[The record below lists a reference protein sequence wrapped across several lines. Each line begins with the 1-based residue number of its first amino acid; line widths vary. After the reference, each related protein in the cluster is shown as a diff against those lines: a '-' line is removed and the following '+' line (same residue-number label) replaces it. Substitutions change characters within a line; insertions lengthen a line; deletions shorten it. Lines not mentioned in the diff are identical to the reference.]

1 MEVIDE
7 EEKEPLHQNLVAEP
21 MDGDEDAPEGDGEDD
36 DEIDMAEPEVEL
48 IEPNKPQKKRK
59 KVARKILQSEPLA
72 AKQPVNVK

>member
-7 EEKEPLHQNLVAEP
+7 EEREPLRQNLVAEP
-21 MDGDEDAPEGDGEDD
+21 MDGDEDAPEGEGEDD

-59 KVARKILQSEPLA
+59 KAARKILQSEPLTA
-72 AKQPVNVK
+72 SK